1 MERPL
6 SIWKESSSGLA
17 NSSQLVNSSSSVT
30 PAVLD
35 VTPVQ
40 ALPVVFHS
48 APPAVFR
55 SRKEIFEEAL
65 GITLTRNKVA
75 LDELGKL

>member
-1 MERPL
+1 M
-6 SIWKESSSGLA
+6 
-17 NSSQLVNSSSSVT
+17 T

-40 ALPVVFHS
+40 SVPTAFHS
-48 APPAVFR
+48 GPPVIFR

-65 GITLTRNKVA
+65 GITLSRNKVA

>member
-1 MERPL
+1 MDRPL
-6 SIWKESSSGLA
+6 SVWKESSSGLA
-17 NSSQLVNSSSSVT
+17 NGSQLVDSSSSVT

-40 ALPVVFHS
+40 SVPVVFHS
-48 APPAVFR
+48 ATPAIIR
-55 SRKEIFEEAL
+55 SRREIFEDAI
-65 GITLTRNKVA
+65 GVTLSRNKVA

>member
-1 MERPL
+1 MDKPL
-6 SIWKESSSGLA
+6 SVWKESSSGLA
-17 NSSQLVNSSSSVT
+17 NGSQLVNSSSSMT

-40 ALPVVFHS
+40 SVHATFHS

-65 GITLTRNKVA
+65 GITLSRNKVA

>member
-6 SIWKESSSGLA
+6 NVWKESSSGLA
-17 NSSQLVNSSSSVT
+17 SSSQLLNSSSSMT

-35 VTPVQ
+35 VTPVRSTPEQ
-40 ALPVVFHS
+40 S
-48 APPAVFR
+48 NQAPPAVFR

-65 GITLTRNKVA
+65 RTTLARNRMA

>member
-1 MERPL
+1 MDKPL
-6 SIWKESSSGLA
+6 SVWKESSSGLA
-17 NSSQLVNSSSSVT
+17 NSSQLVNSSSSMT

-40 ALPVVFHS
+40 SVPAAFHS
-48 APPAVFR
+48 GPPVVFR

-65 GITLTRNKVA
+65 GITLSRNKVA